1 MSLNSC
7 NIVKTNDVQ
16 SRNFSFSP
24 AKPKFDS
31 TVTENLFHKIAFKCT
46 PFTFNH
52 FINWFLIS
60 LTILKIHYGRYFA
73 RCQKKAS
80 PDVVDSTDNN

>member
-16 SRNFSFSP
+16 SRKFSFSP

-31 TVTENLFHKIAFKCT
+31 TVTEKPFHKIAFKCT

-52 FINWFLIS
+52 FINWFLIL
-60 LTILKIHYGRYFA
+60 LTILEIHYVRYFA